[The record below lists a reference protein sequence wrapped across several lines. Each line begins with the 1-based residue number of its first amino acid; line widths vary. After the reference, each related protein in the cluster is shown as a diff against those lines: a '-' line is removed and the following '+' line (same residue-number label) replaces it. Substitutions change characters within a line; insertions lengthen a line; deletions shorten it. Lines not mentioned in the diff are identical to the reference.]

1 MKSIWE
7 KQVNRV
13 KQIFQDE
20 NHTCEFD
27 FTKAQWATDE
37 LHDIY
42 VQAKAGLTDVDY
54 LVETEKEILLIEYK
68 NADIAEAAHPE
79 RFNIKSDKKINSL
92 VKKYYDSLHYLTLT
106 RKGKDKRKI
115 YVCILEY
122 PGSDGVS
129 QRYVRNRL
137 ADKLPFVLQKQ
148 INSGEKLID
157 EVHVW
162 TIRDWN
168 QQYSEFPA
176 RKLKM

>member
-1 MKSIWE
+1 M
-7 KQVNRV
+7 

-168 QQYSEFPA
+168 QQYSELPA